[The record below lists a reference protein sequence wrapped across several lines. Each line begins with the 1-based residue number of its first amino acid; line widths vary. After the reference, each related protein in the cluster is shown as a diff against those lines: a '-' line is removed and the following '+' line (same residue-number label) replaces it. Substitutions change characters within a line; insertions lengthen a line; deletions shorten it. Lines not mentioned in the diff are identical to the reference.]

1 MVDQT
6 PVLDIKPYIPQ
17 YDNPGLSNIYYAEE
31 NLPASGDGVNES
43 ESATFSRDSLMN
55 SITEQAST
63 SNIVDS
69 LDSLNVRVMD
79 GEENG
84 RRDHAL
90 GSPATENILSR
101 TEESF
106 YGRLRYFMR
115 FILTNCAYW
124 YNFTDLIQG

>member
-17 YDNPGLSNIYYAEE
+17 YDNPSLSNLNYRDEGST
-31 NLPASGDGVNES
+31 LGES
-43 ESATFSRDSLMN
+43 ESELATYSRDSLSSSN
-55 SITEQAST
+55 LEQGSS

-69 LDSLNVRVMD
+69 LENLDVRTMD

-84 RRDHAL
+84 SRDHVL
-90 GSPATENILSR
+90 GSAAPENPLSR

-106 YGRLRYFMR
+106 YGRLEFAWFIWRYV
-115 FILTNCAYW
+115 
-124 YNFTDLIQG
+124 